1 HPLLGAVTGLA
12 DGGVLFSG
20 RLSRHTHP
28 WLTDH
33 EIQGRVLLPGTALM
47 ELALEAADRSG
58 ASRVVELTL
67 EAPML
72 LPAVGG
78 LRIQVAV
85 DAADENDQHQVR
97 IYSQPQDAEAG
108 DQDTWTRHASGWL
121 AVDDLVAPDADLVQ
135 WPPAGA
141 EAVDLADFYPALA
154 ETGYTYGPA
163 FQCVSALWRLGDQL
177 YADVVLP
184 EPQHADAA
192 KYGVHPA
199 LLDAALHPL
208 VQKLASAAGGLLLPF
223 AWSDVS
229 LYATGAKELRVR
241 WTPTG
246 AESAAL
252 TVADGAGRP
261 VASVG
266 ELVLRPARVDAR
278 AADRR
283 GALYRLDWVPVPS
296 TADATGSVTVTADPA
311 SLVEVPGRVV
321 VQLGSAE
328 GEGVPAAVHRLTGE
342 ALDLVQAWLADERFA
357 DARLVVVTRGAVGT
371 ETGDA
376 PADLAA
382 GSVWGLV
389 RTAQAEHPDRFVLVD
404 LDPADPGFGAEN
416 LDAGGLYGD
425 ESQLVV
431 RGGELRAPRMVP
443 VPAADAPTAADFDAF
458 DAEGTVMI
466 TGGSGTLGTLLA
478 RHLVRNHGVRHLLL
492 LSRRG
497 EAAPGAA
504 ELALELAEFD
514 AEVRFAGCDA
524 ADPAALAAVLE
535 AIPAEHPLTGIVHA
549 AGILDDG
556 LLESQTVERM
566 AVVLRPKVDAAWN
579 LHEQT
584 KDLPLSVF
592 VVFSSIAGVIG
603 NSGQSNY
610 AAANTFLDTLAAH
623 RRAVGLSAHALAWGL
638 WDQADGMA
646 GGLTE
651 ADVARWTRSGV
662 APLGE
667 ERGLQLFDTALAQEH
682 VQLIPAQLD
691 LSVLKSQARTAGQ
704 PAPVVF
710 RSLVRGPVRRSV
722 TTNAASAGRDSWTD
736 RMAALAESERTRAIT
751 ETVRAVVALVLGHSD
766 SATIDV
772 ERAFKDLGFDSLT
785 GVELRNQLNTATG
798 LRVPTTLVFDHPS
811 PRAVIDYLLAK
822 VSDAIG
828 TTSAVT
834 TAGVPALRARS
845 ASEDD
850 NEPIA
855 VVGMACRYP
864 GGVASAQDLWDLV
877 AGGVD
882 AVGEFPSDRGWDV
895 EKLYNPDPEVTGTS
909 YTR

>member
-1 HPLLGAVTGLA
+1 PLLGAITGLA

-33 EIQGRVLLPGTALM
+33 EIQGGILLPGTALM
-47 ELALEAADRSG
+47 EMALEAADRSG

-72 LPAVGG
+72 LPATGG
-78 LRIQVAV
+78 LRIQVTV
-85 DAADENDQHQVR
+85 DGADENDQHQVR

-108 DQDTWTRHASGWL
+108 DQDAWTRHASGWL
-121 AVDDLVAPDADLVQ
+121 AVDDLVSPDADLAV

-163 FQCVSALWRLGDQL
+163 FQCVTALWRSGDEL

-184 EPQHADAA
+184 EPQQADAA
-192 KYGVHPA
+192 KYGIHPA

-208 VQKLASAAGGLLLPF
+208 VQQLASTAGGLLLPF

-252 TVADGAGRP
+252 MVADSAGRP

-266 ELVLRPARVDAR
+266 ELVLRPARIDAQ
-278 AADRR
+278 AAAGR

-296 TADATGSVTVTADPA
+296 IADAVGSVTVTADPA
-311 SLVEVPGRVV
+311 SLTAVPGRVL

-328 GEGVPAAVHRLTGE
+328 DESVPAAAHRLTGE
-342 ALDLVQAWLADERFA
+342 ALELVQAWLADQRF
-357 DARLVVVTRGAVGT
+357 DGSQLVVVTRGAVGT
-371 ETGDA
+371 GTGDT
-376 PADLAA
+376 PVDVAA
-382 GSVWGLV
+382 GAVWGLV

-404 LDPADPGFGAEN
+404 LDPADPGFSTEN
-416 LDAGGLYGD
+416 LDAGVLYGD

-431 RGGELRAPRMVP
+431 REGEPRAPRMVP
-443 VPAADAPTAADFDAF
+443 VTAADATAAADFEAF
-458 DAEGTVMI
+458 DPAGTVMI
-466 TGGSGTLGTLLA
+466 TGGSGTLGVLMA
-478 RHLVRNHGVRHLLL
+478 RHLVQARGVRHLLL

-504 ELALELAEFD
+504 ELALELSEFG
-514 AEVRFAGCDA
+514 AEVRFAACDA

-549 AGILDDG
+549 AGVLDDG
-556 LLESQTVERM
+556 LVESQTPERM
-566 AVVLRPKVDAAWN
+566 ATVLRPKVDAAWN

-584 KDLPLSVF
+584 KDLPLAAF

-610 AAANTFLDTLAAH
+610 AAANTFLDTLAAN
-623 RRAVGLSAHALAWGL
+623 RRAAGLPAHALAWGL

-667 ERGLQLFDTALAQEH
+667 ERGLQLFDAALAQEH
-682 VQLIPAQLD
+682 GQLIPAQLD
-691 LSVLKSQARTAGQ
+691 LSVLKAQARTAGQ
-704 PAPVVF
+704 QAPVVF
-710 RSLVRGPVRRSV
+710 RSLVRGPVRRGVV
-722 TTNAASAGRDSWTD
+722 TSAGHDSWTD
-736 RMAALAESERTRAIT
+736 RMAALAETERTRAIT
-751 ETVRAVVALVLGHSD
+751 ETVRSVVALVLGHSG

-811 PRAVIDYLLAK
+811 PRAVIDYLLARIA
-822 VSDAIG
+822 DAAG
-828 TTSAVT
+828 TASAVT
-834 TAGVPALRARS
+834 TGVPALLTRS

-882 AVGEFPSDRGWDV
+882 
-895 EKLYNPDPEVTGTS
+895 
-909 YTR
+909 